1 MYVCKFVYT
10 IIFIP
15 LWSLLCAAAAAAAAA
30 AVFGNHGYEH
40 EGEQDALDRVLLH
53 RLRAK
58 HKLLKVNCT

>member
-10 IIFIP
+10 IIIP